1 MKLWS
6 TALCTPPSFTPRHRP
21 IYRCSASRAQRV
33 PTKKDPGASSSRRG
47 GGGGGGGGLVPAP
60 EIKFEI
66 DLSIAVKIGREIRWP
81 MVIERGGETGTG
93 ENTLRDDV
101 ALRGGERERGRRRIG
116 GGTGDRRSGGGS
128 ASSAISYPSM
138 VHGMPVHGAVMHI
151 MGGMCTCRRSQLF
164 DTAAARYTC
173 RRYLSHA
180 SRMGLRLTPS
190 FPTRFRL
197 PPCPPFVRLLLID
210 NLAGSRTK

>member
-47 GGGGGGGGLVPAP
+47 GGGGGLVPAP

-66 DLSIAVKIGREIRWP
+66 DLSIAVKIGCEIRWP
-81 MVIERGGETGTG
+81 MVIERGGEVARERIRCET
-93 ENTLRDDV
+93 TLRYE
-101 ALRGGERERGRRRIG
+101 AERERRRIG